1 LFFSGRS
8 KDVKEV
14 DSLRINRSDKAKS
27 LVKNACST
35 NPVSS
40 RFKVFI
46 IDECQL
52 LNKETWVILLNSLV
66 SVSQHV
72 VFVMITPDLDK
83 LPRSAVSRAQ
93 KYHFAKIKDADIA
106 NRLKRICAEEGLESE
121 QDALDFI
128 SAKSCGSLRDAEM
141 MLDQLSLLG
150 KKITISLVYELV
162 SLCFLHSLY
171 ICICICLCIFI
182 CICSSTFSLAFCFS
196 ADWSNF

>member
-83 LPRSAVSRAQ
+83 LPRSAVSQAQ

-171 ICICICLCIFI
+171 IYVFVYVYVY
-182 CICSSTFSLAFCFS
+182 
-196 ADWSNF
+196 

>member
-1 LFFSGRS
+1 
-8 KDVKEV
+8 
-14 DSLRINRSDKAKS
+14 
-27 LVKNACST
+27 
-35 NPVSS
+35 
-40 RFKVFI
+40 
-46 IDECQL
+46 
-52 LNKETWVILLNSLV
+52 
-66 SVSQHV
+66 
-72 VFVMITPDLDK
+72 MITPDLDK
-83 LPRSAVSRAQ
+83 LPRSAVSQAQ

-162 SLCFLHSLY
+162 SFCFLHSLY